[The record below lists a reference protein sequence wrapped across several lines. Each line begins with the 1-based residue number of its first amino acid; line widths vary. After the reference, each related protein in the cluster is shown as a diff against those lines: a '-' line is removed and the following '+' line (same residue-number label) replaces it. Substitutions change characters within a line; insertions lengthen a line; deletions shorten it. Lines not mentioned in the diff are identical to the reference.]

1 MAQLTLIRASDAP
14 NAEWDRLTV
23 IRPSYGEF
31 SFGLSEFWRYRKLL
45 YVFVW
50 RDIKVR
56 YKQTALGAAWALLQ
70 PFLSMVVFTLVFG
83 RLAKVPSADMPYPVF
98 VFCGLL
104 PWQLFAHGLVRSG
117 SSLVQERYLL
127 TKVYVPRLISP
138 VSAVLSGLPDFA
150 VAFALLFAIMF
161 HYGLTPTFT
170 ALMVLPLLLLCFAT
184 SLGVGLFLCAL
195 NVRYRDVGYTVPFFS
210 QLWFFVTPV
219 AYPGSL
225 VPERWRMLYELNP
238 MAGVV
243 QGFRWAVIG
252 DTGANWTLI
261 FASAASVIVLLGL
274 GLVYFQRM
282 DKTFADLV

>member
-1 MAQLTLIRASDAP
+1 MAQLTLISAIDAP

-23 IRPSYGEF
+23 IRPSHGTL
-31 SFGLSEFWRYRKLL
+31 SFGLSEFWRCRKLL

-56 YKQTALGAAWALLQ
+56 YKQTVLGAAWALLQ

-83 RLAKVPSADMPYPVF
+83 RLAKVPSAGIPYPVF

-104 PWQLFAHGLVRSG
+104 PWQFFAHGLVRSG
-117 SSLVQERYLL
+117 NSLVQERYLL
-127 TKVYVPRLISP
+127 TKVYVPRLIMP

-150 VAFALLFAIMF
+150 VAFVVLFGIMF

-170 ALMVLPLLLLCFAT
+170 AMMILPLLMLCVAT
-184 SLGVGLFLCAL
+184 SLSVGLFLSAL

-210 QLWFFVTPV
+210 QLWFFVTPI
-219 AYPGSL
+219 AYPASL
-225 VPERWRMLYELNP
+225 VPERWRILYELNP

-243 QGFRWAVIG
+243 EGFRWAVIG
-252 DTGANWTLI
+252 NVGANWTVIL
-261 FASAASVIVLLGL
+261 ASAASVSALLGL

-282 DKTFADLV
+282 DRTFADLV

>member
-1 MAQLTLIRASDAP
+1 MAQLTLIRAIETP
-14 NAEWDRLTV
+14 NAEWNRLTV
-23 IRPSYGEF
+23 IRPSHGTL
-31 SFGLSEFWRYRKLL
+31 SFGLSEFWGHRKLL

-70 PFLSMVVFTLVFG
+70 PFLSMVVFTMVFG
-83 RLAKVPSADMPYPVF
+83 RLARVPSAGIPYPVF

-104 PWQLFAHGLVRSG
+104 PWQFFAHGLVRSG

-127 TKVYVPRLISP
+127 TKVYVPRLILP

-150 VAFALLFAIMF
+150 VAFVVLFGIMF

-170 ALMVLPLLLLCFAT
+170 ALMVLPLLLLSVAT
-184 SLGVGLFLCAL
+184 SLGVGLFLSAL
-195 NVRYRDVGYTVPFFS
+195 NVRYRDVGYTIPFFT

-225 VPERWRMLYELNP
+225 VPERWRILYELNP

-243 QGFRWAVIG
+243 EGFRWAVVGNIG
-252 DTGANWTLI
+252 AAWTFIL
-261 FASAASVIVLLGL
+261 ASAAGVTILFGL
-274 GLVYFQRM
+274 GLLYFQRM
-282 DKTFADLV
+282 DRTFADLV